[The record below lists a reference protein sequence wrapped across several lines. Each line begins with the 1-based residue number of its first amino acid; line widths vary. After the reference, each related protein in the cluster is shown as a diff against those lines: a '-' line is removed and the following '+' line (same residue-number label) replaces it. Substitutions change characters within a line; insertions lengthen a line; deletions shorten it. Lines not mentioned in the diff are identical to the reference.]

1 MKMPNSQ
8 TAATLA
14 VVAEPMTQKRGRLS
28 DMKMNSMPIVSE
40 DNHNIIRAENCIR
53 CRQCKSQTIF
63 SCSRCQVELHPK
75 CFEAY
80 HL

>member
-1 MKMPNSQ
+1 MKTPNPQ
-8 TAATLA
+8 TTATLA
-14 VVAEPMTQKRGRLS
+14 VVAEPMTQKRGRPS
-28 DMKMNSMPIVSE
+28 DMKMYSMPIAAE

-63 SCSRCQVELHPK
+63 SCSKHQVGLHPK